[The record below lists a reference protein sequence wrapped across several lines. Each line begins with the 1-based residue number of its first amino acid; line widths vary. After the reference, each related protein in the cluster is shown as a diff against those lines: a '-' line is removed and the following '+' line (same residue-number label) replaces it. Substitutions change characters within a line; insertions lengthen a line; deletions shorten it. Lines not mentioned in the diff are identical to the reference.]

1 MTAVETRVERL
12 QEKFPEVDYVYYK
25 SATGEYYEDAMNKYS
40 IIAVLKEIN
49 PDKSV
54 IVQGKLDEQGV
65 IIVQGKLDEQ
75 GVMII
80 DDVEGTIENLIK
92 NLQRNRI
99 SKFEEV
105 DKQDRAV
112 YRFFFEDAPDCLAY
126 HIIEVI

>member
-54 IVQGKLDEQGV
+54 
-65 IIVQGKLDEQ
+65 IVQGKLDEQ